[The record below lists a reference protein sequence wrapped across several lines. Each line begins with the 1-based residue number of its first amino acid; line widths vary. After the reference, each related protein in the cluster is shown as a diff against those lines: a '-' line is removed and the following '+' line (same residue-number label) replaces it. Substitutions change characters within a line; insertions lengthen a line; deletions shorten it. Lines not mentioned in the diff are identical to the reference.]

1 MMNRKISL
9 GVAIALMFI
18 TATVT
23 LAVSL
28 FAKMSDFNGRMKNLE
43 ERQQAFAKIEE
54 IDRWV
59 RSNFDGEIDQEEL
72 MDAIARGYISGLDDR
87 YARYFTADEYTRLMA
102 DYDGKTADIGISTV
116 QDPTGYIKVIEVYPE
131 SSAYTA
137 GIIEG
142 DLIVKVEDTDVNL
155 NNTTETLTMLKGDA
169 GTKVNIVVRRDNEDI
184 PMEITRRQVVVPMVV
199 TKTYGDNVGYMLI
212 KEFNNNTPDQFSK
225 ALDKLIE
232 QNVSAIIFDVR
243 NNPGG
248 TVASVS
254 AMLDVLLPEGNI
266 VTATYSDGSTETL
279 AVSDASYIDLPIVV
293 LTNARTAS
301 AAELFAQAIKDFGRG
316 YTVGTTTYGKG
327 VMQTIHQL
335 RDGSALDITT
345 AHFNPP
351 SGVNFNGV
359 GVKPDY
365 EVTLTADQEK
375 IYYELDEFSDPQ
387 LKKAIE
393 LATAFVKTGVV
404 EPPAVDLDDL
414 PEVEEET
421 DSSSADDTDGDTTSS
436 SASTDSSE
444 ENGESSSTS
453 SKAAKLT
460 DSALNAVATSG
471 EKYYFIV

>member
-28 FAKMSDFNGRMKNLE
+28 FAKMSDFNSRMKSLE
-43 ERQQAFAKIEE
+43 ERQQAFSKIEE

-59 RSNFDGEIDQEEL
+59 RTNFDGEIDQDKL
-72 MDAIARGYISGLDDR
+72 MDAIARGYISGIDDK

-116 QDPTGYIKVIEVYPE
+116 QDPSGYIKVIEVYPE

-137 GIIEG
+137 GIIVG
-142 DLIVKVEDTDVNL
+142 DVIVKVEDTDVNL
-155 NNTTETLTMLKGDA
+155 NNTSEMLVALKGDA

-199 TKTYGDNVGYMLI
+199 SKVYDGSVGYMLI

-225 ALDKLIE
+225 ALDKLLE
-232 QNVSAIIFDVR
+232 QDVKALVFDVR
-243 NNPGG
+243 SNPGG
-248 TVASVS
+248 TVASVA
-254 AMLDVLLPEGNI
+254 AMLDVLLPEGDI
-266 VTATYSDGSTETL
+266 VTATYSDGSTEIL

-293 LTNARTAS
+293 LTNAKTAS

-335 RDGSALDITT
+335 RDGSALDVTT

-351 SGVNFNGV
+351 SGINFNGV

-365 EVTLTADQEK
+365 EVALTADQEK

-387 LKKAIE
+387 LKKALE
-393 LATAFVKTGVV
+393 LATAFIKTGVV
-404 EPPAVDLDDL
+404 EPPAVDIEEL
-414 PEVEEET
+414 PEVDEDDEA
-421 DSSSADDTDGDTTSS
+421 DADDTDASS
-436 SASTDSSE
+436 SAEASGE
-444 ENGESSSTS
+444 ESMGSSSTS
-453 SKAAKLT
+453 SKAAKLDENLT
-460 DSALNAVATSG
+460 DTIASSG
-471 EKYYFIV
+471 EKYYYIV